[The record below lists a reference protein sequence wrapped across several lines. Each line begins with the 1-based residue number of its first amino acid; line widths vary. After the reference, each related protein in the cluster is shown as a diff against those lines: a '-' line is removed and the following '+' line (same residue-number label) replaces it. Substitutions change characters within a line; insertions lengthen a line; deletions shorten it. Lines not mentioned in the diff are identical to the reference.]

1 MIAQMRI
8 HPSAW
13 GLPTSAWR
21 PPTHDCPNI
30 TKPIVTFQQLQDLT
44 TTLSQQ
50 KNVGM
55 VSILPFGSSK
65 HIWKDLQT
73 AKTYSSIT
81 RFFKD
86 SGIKN
91 GTYIELGAFDGTQES
106 NTRFFDKCL
115 GWKGLLIEGNPINY
129 QGVVESRPF
138 SNKMSFAPS
147 CDASYELENKT
158 VEFYRY
164 PMTNVGL
171 VDHAKTYK
179 GKPTVAVPCG
189 PLSPVIEDIFQE
201 GHVNFFS
208 LDVEGSEA
216 KVLATIDFTK
226 VQIDV
231 IMIEIEN
238 NFCQSK
244 HCEVRNQVRAKMAKE
259 GYKAYYGLVFKSDI
273 YVHPN
278 SAFQKS

>member
-1 MIAQMRI
+1 
-8 HPSAW
+8 
-13 GLPTSAWR
+13 
-21 PPTHDCPNI
+21 
-30 TKPIVTFQQLQDLT
+30 
-44 TTLSQQ
+44 
-50 KNVGM
+50 
-55 VSILPFGSSK
+55 
-65 HIWKDLQT
+65 
-73 AKTYSSIT
+73 
-81 RFFKD
+81 
-86 SGIKN
+86 
-91 GTYIELGAFDGTQES
+91 
-106 NTRFFDKCL
+106 
-115 GWKGLLIEGNPINY
+115 
-129 QGVVESRPF
+129 
-138 SNKMSFAPS
+138 MSFAPS

-259 GYKAYYGLVFKSDI
+259 GYKAYYGLVPKSDI

-278 SAFQKS
+278 SAFQIPRHHDRN